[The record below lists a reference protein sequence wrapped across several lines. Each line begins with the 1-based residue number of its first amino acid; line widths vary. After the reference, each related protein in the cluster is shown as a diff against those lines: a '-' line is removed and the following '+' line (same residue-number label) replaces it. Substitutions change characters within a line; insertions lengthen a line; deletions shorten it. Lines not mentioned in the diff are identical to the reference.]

1 MFVVVMFAVR
11 SRTDL
16 ELSHAILY
24 EPTGAT
30 GHPDSFSPVLRKSRI
45 RDLVIE
51 RLHSLKV
58 YRGWWGAAAVFM
70 ASAVCTGSGVYGFG
84 VFIEPLEDAFGW
96 NRAQI
101 SASLSFAAIG
111 NLLGPFL
118 GGIVDRHGTRPVMAA
133 SLVLIAA
140 GFALRPLMADLW
152 QWYALSFMQY
162 AGFAGAASPITGKL
176 IGVWFHRRRGRVIGV
191 TGMGNNFGGLVMPP
205 MLGALLPLLSWEGAY
220 VVLAC
225 VTACIAVF
233 ALLAIRDFPS
243 REELGDELADAPA
256 GGTHELAGV
265 SLGEALASPRFYALT
280 LSVVLGTFVYA
291 SIMPHVI
298 THQTDNGASL
308 GTASIIL
315 AAFAVFGMVG
325 KFAMGF
331 AAERIS
337 SRLALVAD
345 FAGMSGFLVAMTVFS
360 DPRAAWAVIPVFG
373 FFTGAFGS
381 LFQLVVLDTFG
392 VRSFGSIMGVI
403 TLAMVASFGGGP
415 LLVGLTYDAT
425 GSYTLAFSI
434 VAAMFAAGAV
444 LVAAAGAL
452 PAPAAHRSAA

>member
-1 MFVVVMFAVR
+1 MIK
-11 SRTDL
+11 S
-16 ELSHAILY
+16 
-24 EPTGAT
+24 
-30 GHPDSFSPVLRKSRI
+30 LRG
-45 RDLVIE
+45 
-51 RLHSLKV
+51 LKI
-58 YRGWWGAAAVFM
+58 YRGWWGASAVFL

-84 VFIEPLEDAFGW
+84 VFIEPLEETFGW

-101 SASLSFAAIG
+101 SASLSFAAVG

-140 GFALRPLMADLW
+140 GFVLRPLMTELW

-176 IGVWFHRRRGRVIGV
+176 VGVWFHRRRGRVIGI
-191 TGMGNNFGGLVMPP
+191 TGMGNNFGGLTMPP
-205 MLGALLPLLSWEGAY
+205 LLGALLPLLSWEGAY
-220 VVLAC
+220 VVLAG
-225 VTACIAVF
+225 VTSGIAVF
-233 ALLAIRDFPS
+233 ALLAIRDFPT
-243 REELGDELADAPA
+243 REELGDELTDVPA
-256 GGTHELAGV
+256 GGMHQPTGV
-265 SLGEALASPRFYALT
+265 SIGEALASPRFYALA
-280 LSVVLGTFVYA
+280 LSVVLGTFVYS

-308 GTASIIL
+308 RVASVIL
-315 AAFAVFGMVG
+315 AAFALSGMVG
-325 KFAMGF
+325 KFAMGY

-337 SRLALVAD
+337 SRLALMVD
-345 FAGMSGFLVAMTVFS
+345 FAGMSGFLLAMTVLT
-360 DPRAAWAVIPVFG
+360 DPRMAWAVVPVFG

-392 VRSFGSIMGVI
+392 VRHFGTIMGVI
-403 TLAMVASFGGGP
+403 TLAMVVSFGGGP

-434 VAAMFAAGAV
+434 VAAMFAAGAL

-452 PAPAAHRSAA
+452 PAPAARRSAV